1 MAHILQDTSRIADR
15 NQLGDL
21 QKQYSTDMT
30 MGISCLVTTGL
41 LLAAGIVGIVSAQNT
56 PALEKILFPVL
67 IVVIFVAMY
76 NNIVYSR
83 HEHVDVYE
91 RGLIACMVGRG
102 YEVVRWPDIKN
113 MRNESLGRG
122 GTRVY
127 VTLQNGKQIVLNST
141 LSHFDELHGIIQLHA
156 HY

>member
-1 MAHILQDTSRIADR
+1 M
-15 NQLGDL
+15 
-21 QKQYSTDMT
+21 
-30 MGISCLVTTGL
+30 
-41 LLAAGIVGIVSAQNT
+41 
-56 PALEKILFPVL
+56 
-67 IVVIFVAMY
+67 VVIFVAMY

-91 RGLIACMVGRG
+91 QGFIACIIGRG
-102 YEVVRWPDIKN
+102 YEVVRWLDIKH

-127 VTLQNGKQIVLNST
+127 VSLQSGKQIVLNST
-141 LSHFDELHGIIQLHA
+141 LSHFDELYGIIQLHA